1 MKRLLGRSTLGVAL
15 ACVSGLAGAY
25 PLSVL
30 GDAGQRGEA
39 VAVQLRDAATD
50 AFVAATV
57 LVDFDPL
64 ALRFLEPPQP
74 ASFIDPA
81 NVLYGEVELG
91 RVLVSLGDLTA
102 QPATGVSGALLQIDF
117 EILASAPT
125 GPTAVSFRCVP
136 PVPDAGSPLPIDAV
150 TEQTSAAQLERLCA
164 NDYLI
169 PFLSANVN
177 VLANGQV
184 SLTGTA
190 WLLSLG
196 IALMPWARGRR
207 YDHHKGE
214 RRSPIGLSVAYK

>member
-1 MKRLLGRSTLGVAL
+1 MKRWLGQSTVGLAL
-15 ACVSGLAGAY
+15 VCMSGLAGAY

-30 GDAGQRGEA
+30 GGEGLRGET
-39 VAVQLRDAATD
+39 VAVQLRDAATA

-64 ALRFLEPPQP
+64 ALRFLEPPKP

-81 NVLYGEVELG
+81 NVLFLEVETG
-91 RVLVSLGDLTA
+91 RVLISLGDLTA
-102 QPATGVSGALLQIDF
+102 QPATGVSGALLQMDF
-117 EILASAPT
+117 EILASAPI

-136 PVPDAGSPLPIDAV
+136 PIPDADPPLPIDAV
-150 TEQTSAAQLERLCA
+150 TPQTSAAELERLCA

-184 SLTGTA
+184 PIAGTA
-190 WLLSLG
+190 WMLLLG
-196 IALMPWARGRR
+196 MALMPWARRR
-207 YDHHKGE
+207 RFD
-214 RRSPIGLSVAYK
+214 GLGGGAMTSAQVALD